1 MNLQQFKFVRETV
14 RRNFNLTEAARVL
27 HTSQPGVSKAIIELE
42 DELGL
47 RIFERHGKRL
57 KGLTRPG
64 QVVAQV
70 IDRIMAEVDN
80 LKKVSE
86 EFARRDEG
94 GLTIACTH
102 TQARYALPKVIPE
115 FRRRFPKVH
124 LSLVQGSPR
133 QLAEMV
139 LHEQADLAVATEAL
153 ALTPGLVTLPC
164 YTWEHVLIVTPDHPL
179 AQLKSSAARK
189 LSLETLAQYP
199 LVTYERAF
207 SGRSAIDQVFQ
218 ENGIQPDIVL
228 EAIDADVIKTYV
240 ELGMGVG
247 IIAGVAYDPRRD
259 RGLVGIPVGRLFG
272 RHTTRI
278 AVKAG
283 SFLRDY
289 IYTLIELLSPELT
302 RESIREAVEAA
313 ANREPTAV
321 VAD

>member
-313 ANREPTAV
+313 ANGEPTAV

>member
-14 RRNFNLTEAARVL
+14 RRDFNLTEAARVL

-64 QVVAQV
+64 QMVAQV
-70 IDRIMAEVDN
+70 VDRIMAEVDN
-80 LKKVSE
+80 LKKVSD

-102 TQARYALPKVIPE
+102 TQARYTLPRVIPE

-124 LSLVQGSPR
+124 LSLVQGSPV

-139 LHEQADLAVATEAL
+139 LHEQADIAVATESL
-153 ALTPGLVTLPC
+153 ALTPGLVSMPC
-164 YTWEHVLIVTPDHPL
+164 FSWEHVLVVTPEHPL
-179 AQLKSSAARK
+179 AQLTSTEARN

-207 SGRSAIDQVFQ
+207 SGRTAIDEVFGQ
-218 ENGIQPDIVL
+218 NNLHPDIVL

-259 RGLVGIPVGRLFG
+259 RGLVGLPVGKLFG
-272 RHTTRI
+272 RHTTRV
-278 AVKAG
+278 AVKSG
-283 SFLRDY
+283 VFLRDY
-289 IYTLIELLSPELT
+289 IFTFLELLAPELEREAI
-302 RESIREAVEAA
+302 RESVEMGI
-313 ANREPTAV
+313 TT
-321 VAD
+321 

>member
-14 RRNFNLTEAARVL
+14 RRDFNLTEAARAL

-64 QVVAQV
+64 QMVAQV
-70 IDRIMAEVDN
+70 IDRIMAEIDN
-80 LKKVSE
+80 LKKVSD

-94 GLTIACTH
+94 GLTVACTH
-102 TQARYALPKVIPE
+102 TQARYALPKVVPE

-124 LSLVQGSPR
+124 LSLVQGSPQ

-139 LHEQADLAVATEAL
+139 LHEQADVAMATESL
-153 ALTPGLVTLPC
+153 ALTPGLVSLPC

-179 AQLKSSAARK
+179 AQLTSSEAKK
-189 LSLETLAQYP
+189 LTPQQLAEHP

-207 SGRSAIDQVFQ
+207 SGRSTIDQVFS
-218 ENGIQPDIVL
+218 EHNIHPDIVL

-240 ELGMGVG
+240 ELGLGVG

-259 RGLVGIPVGRLFG
+259 RNLVGVPVGHLFG

-283 SFLRDY
+283 TFLRDY
-289 IYTLIELLSPELT
+289 IVTLMELLAPELS
-302 RESIREAVEAA
+302 REQILETVEAGA
-313 ANREPTAV
+313 PL
-321 VAD
+321 